1 MSFDLA
7 LAGWVSGLIEMA
19 RFDARRHPVAH
30 RSGGPLKLLFVGY
43 NGARN
48 TGSDVRVEE
57 AVRQF
62 RHLFP
67 QMRATVVTQNPSL
80 TDGYFAGAD
89 QVHAPD
95 IFPQFLYRQ
104 VREHDGVVACEG
116 SMFKSTFANAL
127 SAMMFEEIG
136 RASCRERV

>member
-7 LAGWVSGLIEMA
+7 LAGWVSGLIETA
-19 RFDARRHPVAH
+19 RFDARRH
-30 RSGGPLKLLFVGY
+30 RSPDPPEGPLRLLFVGY

-67 QMRATVVTQNPSL
+67 QLRATVVTQNPSL
-80 TDGYFAGAD
+80 TDGYFAGAN

-95 IFPQFLYRQ
+95 VFPQFLYRQ
-104 VREHDGVVACEG
+104 VRQHDE
-116 SMFKSTFANAL
+116 
-127 SAMMFEEIG
+127 
-136 RASCRERV
+136 

>member
-19 RFDARRHPVAH
+19 RVDARRRPAAE

-67 QMRATVVTQNPSL
+67 QLCRQRKL
-80 TDGYFAGAD
+80 R
-89 QVHAPD
+89 QWR
-95 IFPQFLYRQ
+95 YR
-104 VREHDGVVACEG
+104 R
-116 SMFKSTFANAL
+116 
-127 SAMMFEEIG
+127 
-136 RASCRERV
+136 